1 MCFVFFWLKMN
12 EWMNENMSTWTY
24 SFGFFSF
31 KYFNKI
37 HCFLLLTPVSYAFFV
52 IDNDDIPDSCLGYM
66 ASWLHK
72 MSETFPYRPVLLK
85 KGFVYWSR
93 ELNMNIDTVAI
104 TFTTKYNIFVCATD
118 MTVII
123 MVSNSLNLF
132 ISCFVV
138 LFMCM
143 HCKLI

>member
-1 MCFVFFWLKMN
+1 MCFGFFWLKMN

-104 TFTTKYNIFVCATD
+104 TFTTKYNYFCMCNGYDCNYNGIELIESVYQLFCC
-118 MTVII
+118 VIH
-123 MVSNSLNLF
+123 VYAL
-132 ISCFVV
+132 
-138 LFMCM
+138 
-143 HCKLI
+143 

>member
-1 MCFVFFWLKMN
+1 MN

-123 MVSNSLNLF
+123 MISNSLNLF

>member
-12 EWMNENMSTWTY
+12 EWMNENMSTWTH

>member
-123 MVSNSLNLF
+123 MISNSLNLF